1 MIRVDPIIAVKDV
14 DSSSNW
20 YEEVFGFKRNHGGDN
35 FSVLLSEDDEII
47 LCLHK
52 WEEHNHPTM
61 MNPNIPAGNG
71 LLLYFRTHNMLL
83 IYQNAI
89 AAGSPIEEEVHL
101 NSNSLR
107 QEFSIRD
114 PDGYY
119 LTVTEFH
126 EYEGDE
132 KK

>member
-107 QEFSIRD
+107 QEFSFRD